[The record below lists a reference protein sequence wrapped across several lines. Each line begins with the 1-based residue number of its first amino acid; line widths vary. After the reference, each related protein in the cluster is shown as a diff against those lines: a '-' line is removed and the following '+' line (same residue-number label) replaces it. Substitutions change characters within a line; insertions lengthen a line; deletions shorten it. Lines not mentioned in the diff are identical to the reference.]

1 MAEQI
6 QIDTSRFTGKIEPV
20 TSIDTS
26 GFTGKINTDKPQI
39 NKSTTID
46 NQIDTSGFTGKIKQL
61 EIETQPPTKLKTD
74 DYTTLEKI
82 RYGIDKQN
90 NFFGNT
96 LRVIKSGVQAALD
109 PDLEFKDYAVRNYN
123 EEQRK
128 LQEKYGNLASG
139 AYDDDNIVKAAS
151 FATFMVDPFY
161 LFAYLSPWGR
171 AATATYKG
179 LAAVSGGTVGL
190 DVLMNQLAT
199 TGEVNPKEVA
209 GTAAAASVL
218 GPLSVK
224 AFRALSSTFPGAKK
238 EQLAQVIK
246 VIEGQKAKQIGVSQP
261 EFRKLQKIAGDNK
274 LLTLNKQISVKTSE
288 LLKPLRKQDEAL
300 NALET
305 RIENKINKLL
315 IEKKAIK
322 GVGSKKKKSAIDK
335 KIEAQ
340 NVRLET
346 RTKEFNKA
354 KNEFWK
360 KTSAKERELIDLQS
374 KREYTFLKLLKENQS
389 LTRNT
394 AEFVIGMSLRPAFG
408 AGIGYS
414 FGRLWGKEDQ
424 ELSNWMWRGAAL
436 GATSKLI
443 QRSGKV
449 FATGERKMLE
459 KVIFNEATKLSFQK
473 VRELLSTTSATKLKA
488 FGGETEKIGLKLF
501 QNLDGPVSQ
510 NSASGYADKLRRDFA
525 EKAFEISSKLNTVEQ
540 AAAIRIVRGS
550 KEKSSQ
556 RVSTAAKEIK
566 KWLDD
571 FRNEYT
577 KVGLGLRK
585 TVDGKE
591 VRVENIKNYFPRVW
605 NWQEVSKNPAKF
617 RDVVAK
623 ILMSVDKE
631 KYKTLESA
639 QKAASGFYKGI
650 QKGNQE
656 GFYDSGTVSRLI
668 ADAMAGIKSKSN
680 INIIKNLPLDEHI
693 TKDRIL
699 KGPYAKVEKIL
710 EENNFLINDI
720 SSTLNNL
727 ITRSA
732 DSIGFAAQF
741 GNKGQLL
748 QPYIRGIVEKYK
760 NSRGLTRKLTE
771 AEQQDLAAKEIKL
784 VFDHINAYFGR
795 YGQIREGIAKSGAG
809 ILSTLANLNM
819 LERVSIA
826 SLGDLVQPFTN
837 SNNFR
842 AWLGGF
848 TRTTIR
854 QDKQKG
860 LSNNLGYKQGK
871 VLENQLLKTLTPLDK
886 NPTLAANVMDN
897 PGTLRKVNE
906 KAFKILGL
914 QWLTGFA
921 RRFAYNTGMV
931 DALTSA
937 QKLARYVNAGNSI
950 SSRKGLRLTEDLA
963 RYGISVEDGLRLG
976 KFKTIEQAATQKAM
990 RTLLNKSGITAANR
1004 DALIPQVSNRL
1015 IFTQSRDPLTRL
1027 FGQFLSWTLAKS
1039 AQTNRMLTRI
1049 ENGDARTLVKLLAAL
1064 PVYGGIQQLREIAK
1078 YGEIVTDTDNDLDK
1092 WYAESLRLSGLA
1104 GTLPELFIGRLTGPG
1119 SREPWYLFAPGFNIL
1134 TDMGIVLKD
1143 AANSDWDKAQRR
1155 LFQRI
1160 APGPIFQNWIRKL
1173 FTDDSYQPIND
1184 LTNIKQNFN
1193 KGDIVVAPSKSMQ
1206 VDTTT
1211 GEGANIKKET
1221 SSEEDMNKKDVA
1233 TVASAA
1239 IIAGAIGANEMDK
1252 AVENKI
1258 IPPKKPDVVVEKD
1271 YSNVSAL
1278 EPNKKSW
1285 LLNTAEK
1292 VYKVNKDNIIPNDI
1306 ILAINSE
1313 ETGWGTSRFVK
1324 DGSNNLFNI
1333 QVFDKNEPHIKARG
1347 SDAMIKKYPTEE
1359 DSIKDF
1365 LNMVANS
1372 EKYQGVRD
1380 TIAAFNNG
1388 EASKAD
1394 IIKAIANTG
1403 YAENKNWS
1411 SNVTGILERRIDG
1424 KNKEELKGLYNK
1436 LFVDKE

>member
-1 MAEQI
+1 
-6 QIDTSRFTGKIEPV
+6 
-20 TSIDTS
+20 
-26 GFTGKINTDKPQI
+26 
-39 NKSTTID
+39 
-46 NQIDTSGFTGKIKQL
+46 
-61 EIETQPPTKLKTD
+61 
-74 DYTTLEKI
+74 
-82 RYGIDKQN
+82 
-90 NFFGNT
+90 
-96 LRVIKSGVQAALD
+96 
-109 PDLEFKDYAVRNYN
+109 
-123 EEQRK
+123 
-128 LQEKYGNLASG
+128 
-139 AYDDDNIVKAAS
+139 
-151 FATFMVDPFY
+151 MVDPFY

-246 VIEGQKAKQIGVSQP
+246 VIEGKKAKEIGVTVK
-261 EFRKLQKIAGDNK
+261 EFHKLQKIAGDK
-274 LLTLNKQISVKTSE
+274 ELLTLNKQINSQTSK
-288 LLKPLRKQDEAL
+288 LLTPLKKQDEAL
-300 NALET
+300 NALEA
-305 RIENKINKLL
+305 RIETKINKLL
-315 IEKKAIK
+315 VEKKAIK

-335 KIEAQ
+335 KIDAQ
-340 NVRLET
+340 NARLET

-360 KTSAKERELIDLQS
+360 KTSAKERELIDLQA
-374 KREYTFLKLLKENQS
+374 KREYTFLKLLKKNQS

-394 AEFVIGMSLRPAFG
+394 AEFAIGMSLRPAFG
-408 AGIGYS
+408 AGVGYA

-424 ELSNWMWRGAAL
+424 ELSNWMWTGAAL
-436 GATSKLI
+436 GATQKLI
-443 QRSGKV
+443 SRSGKV
-449 FATGERKMLE
+449 FSTGERNMLD

-510 NSASGYADKLRRDFA
+510 NSASGYADRLRRDFA
-525 EKAFEISSKLNTVEQ
+525 SKAFEISSKLNSVEQ

-556 RVSTAAKEIK
+556 KVSTAAKEIQ
-566 KWLDD
+566 KWLND

-591 VRVENIKNYFPRVW
+591 VRVENIKDYFPRVW

-639 QKAASGFYKGI
+639 QKAAASFYKGI

-656 GFYDSGTVSRLI
+656 GFYDSSTVSKLI
-668 ADAMAGIKSKSN
+668 ADAMAGIRGKSAN

-693 TKDRIL
+693 TKDRVL

-710 EENNFLINDI
+710 EENNFLVNDI

-748 QPYIRGIVEKYK
+748 QPYIRGIVNKYK
-760 NSRGLTRKLTE
+760 DSRGLTGKLTE
-771 AEQQDLAAKEIKL
+771 AEQQDLATKEIKL

-848 TRTTIR
+848 MRTTIR
-854 QDKQKG
+854 QEKQQG

-871 VLENQLLKTLTPLDK
+871 VLENQLLRTLTPLDK

-937 QKLARYVNAGNSI
+937 QKLARYVNAGNSL
-950 SSRKGLRLTEDLA
+950 STSRGLRLTNDLS
-963 RYGISVEDGLRLG
+963 RYGISVEDGLKLG
-976 KFKTIEQAATQKAM
+976 RFKTIEEAAKQKAM
-990 RTLLNKSGITAANR
+990 RSILNKSGITAANR

-1039 AQTNRMLTRI
+1039 AQTNKMLTRI

-1078 YGEIVTDTDNDLDK
+1078 HGEIVTDTDTELDK
-1092 WYAESLRLSGLA
+1092 WYSESLRLSGLA

-1134 TDMGIVLKD
+1134 TDLGIVGKD
-1143 AANSDWDKAQRR
+1143 FAMGDWDKATRR

-1160 APGPIFQNWIRKL
+1160 APGPIFQNWVSKL
-1173 FTDDSYQPIND
+1173 FTGDPVQPIND
-1184 LTNIKQNFN
+1184 LTAIRERFNTGDVVDSDMQKQAEESMKEGFPIYTNEKGERVSRKEMEKQIEKEKDMDIKNAA
-1193 KGDIVVAPSKSMQ
+1193 KAAVV
-1206 VDTTT
+1206 
-1211 GEGANIKKET
+1211 
-1221 SSEEDMNKKDVA
+1221 
-1233 TVASAA
+1233 
-1239 IIAGAIGANEMDK
+1239 AGAITMTPLEAQMNNAQEK
-1252 AVENKI
+1252 FILPKEKPKI
-1258 IPPKKPDVVVEKD
+1258 EKVEKSVD
-1271 YSNVSAL
+1271 YSKL
-1278 EPNKKSW
+1278 PNLSPEKQKF
-1285 LLNTAEK
+1285 LLDAAK
-1292 VYKVNKDNIIPNDI
+1292 VIFTNNRNDSVPSDI
-1306 ILAINSE
+1306 LLAIAIE
-1313 ETGWGTSRFVK
+1313 ETGYGTGRFYK
-1324 DGSNNLFNI
+1324 EGNNYF
-1333 QVFDKNEPHIKARG
+1333 
-1347 SDAMIKKYPTEE
+1347 
-1359 DSIKDF
+1359 
-1365 LNMVANS
+1365 NMVA
-1372 EKYQGVRD
+1372 EKGDERIKAKGDETVVAKFKEPSGSIEKFYSWVDTKPHYKVVRD
-1380 TIAAFNNG
+1380 TINLYREG
-1388 EASKAD
+1388 KATKED
-1394 IIKAIANTG
+1394 IIDAISSTGWAENENWSKNVKAILKKRVNG
-1403 YAENKNWS
+1403 KHKN
-1411 SNVTGILERRIDG
+1411 
-1424 KNKEELKGLYNK
+1424 ELKTLANS
-1436 LFVDKE
+1436 LFNE